1 MIEAGLSNYTSK
13 LQGCRYN
20 ASHQYTSYTYLFR
33 SLFQCIQHDICMC
46 IGSLYQCMF
55 LRSYMDY
62 CCTRLCLR
70 HTITFQRNEINI
82 PCNTH
87 TPICHICDNV
97 NTIGYLSADDNYFV
111 FELIVLSHLNTLEPF
126 MVT

>member
-1 MIEAGLSNYTSK
+1 MIEAGLSNYIPK
-13 LQGCRYN
+13 LRGCRQN
-20 ASHQYTSYTYLFR
+20 ASHQYKSYTYQFR
-33 SLFQCIQHDICMC
+33 NWFLCIQHDTCMC

-70 HTITFQRNEINI
+70 HTTTFQRNEINLS
-82 PCNTH
+82 CNTY
-87 TPICHICDNV
+87 TPICHTSDDV
-97 NTIGYLSADDNYFV
+97 NTIGYLSGDDNYFV
-111 FELIVLSHLNTLEPF
+111 FGLIVLSHLNTLEPF